1 MSNPL
6 SKVTAALLAVV
17 LLFLVPA
24 VQSAQ
29 REEDIRYLAAYHSMM
44 QFADAVRSKGYVSV
58 TMYEDFTR
66 ELETKGTLYDIELEH
81 RHKKYYPEYGDPA
94 DSGTFQGR
102 FSVLYDAYYTQDVM
116 NVLFPDSP
124 TSSDE
129 DDRKYLLH
137 EGDFFT
143 VTVKDRS
150 RSPFK
155 LLSEWIYGDV
165 AGPEGKSHFTYGGMV
180 LNEDY

>member
-29 REEDIRYLAAYHSMM
+29 REEDIRYLSAYHLMV
-44 QFADAVRSKGYVSV
+44 QFADAVRNKGYVSD

-66 ELETKGTLYDIELEH
+66 ELETKGSLYDIEFEH
-81 RHKKYYPEYGDPA
+81 RHKKYHPEYGDPA

-102 FSVLYDAYYTQDVM
+102 FSVIYDAYYTQDVM

-124 TSSDE
+124 TTADE
-129 DDRKYLLH
+129 DERKYLLH

-143 VTVKDRS
+143 VTVLDRS
-150 RSPFK
+150 RSPLK
-155 LLSEWIYGDV
+155 MLSGWLYGDV
-165 AGPEGKSHFTYGGMV
+165 ARAGGSLFTYGGMV